1 MVRKD
6 IIFFEEEGL
15 RRAHLQLVYD
25 YLSKVAPS
33 SIESER
39 AFSATNQTCTKIR
52 SSLHDNIIGCLCFLR
67 THFIHTG
74 SVDA

>member
-1 MVRKD
+1 MEQDFFKD
-6 IIFFEEEGL
+6 DGI

-25 YLSKVAPS
+25 YLSTVAPS

-39 AFSATNQTCTKIR
+39 AFSAANQICTKMR
-52 SSLHDNIIGCLCFLR
+52 SRLNDSTTDCLCFLR
-67 THFIHTG
+67 AHFIRTG